1 MRTHK
6 NNQKIAT
13 GQGDNATTGCLLE
26 YANFDSCYNMIAID
40 FSKEQE
46 LDADPKAMQQI
57 NFTEN
62 LDQAGTTTLI
72 FITTKEK
79 ETILS
84 FSKGAVAV
92 L

>member
-1 MRTHK
+1 
-6 NNQKIAT
+6 
-13 GQGDNATTGCLLE
+13 
-26 YANFDSCYNMIAID
+26 
-40 FSKEQE
+40 
-46 LDADPKAMQQI
+46 MQQI